1 MNIALLTFSQAFSY
15 GAMLQCYALSK
26 ILTDAGH
33 RVFLV
38 RSDLKA
44 KIQKNNPMA
53 ELQYENSKP
62 DRFRQYKDQ

>member
-44 KIQKNNPMA
+44 EKGWRYWLN
-53 ELQYENSKP
+53 
-62 DRFRQYKDQ
+62 DRISQESRNLMT